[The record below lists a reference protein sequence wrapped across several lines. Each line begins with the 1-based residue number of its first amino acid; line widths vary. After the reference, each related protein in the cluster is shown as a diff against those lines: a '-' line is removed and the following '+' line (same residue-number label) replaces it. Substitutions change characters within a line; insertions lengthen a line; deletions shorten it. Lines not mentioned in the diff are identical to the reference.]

1 MATQFASPTSVLPDR
16 SHVPTEEAATMLMVR
31 PQTMRKQF
39 SLTGQYCGIRARRLP
54 NRRLAW
60 PLAEIRALLNG
71 GAQ

>member
-1 MATQFASPTSVLPDR
+1 MSNLPSNMR
-16 SHVPTEEAATMLMVR
+16 MEHSHVPTEEAADMLLVQ

-39 SLTGQYCGIRARRLP
+39 SQKGEYCGIRARRLP